1 MTAAAP
7 GKNMSFERLTRMISF
22 RVTESEFEAL
32 RIKSEEQGS
41 RSISD
46 YARIAL
52 RESPTT
58 ADPSIQADLDRLS
71 LDVRRLSMDIR
82 HLTELIES
90 PRLVPR
96 RNGGLTL
103 QNSDT

>member
-1 MTAAAP
+1 
-7 GKNMSFERLTRMISF
+7 MSFERLTRMISF

-52 RESPTT
+52 RESP
-58 ADPSIQADLDRLS
+58 ASDPSIQADLDRLS

-82 HLTELIES
+82 HLTELIEN
-90 PRLVPR
+90 PRGMSMAR
-96 RNGGLTL
+96 GHAAANGDHAGA
-103 QNSDT
+103 

>member
-1 MTAAAP
+1 
-7 GKNMSFERLTRMISF
+7 MSFERLTRMISF

-32 RIKSEEQGS
+32 RVKSESHGS

-52 RESPTT
+52 RESPATG
-58 ADPSIQADLDRLS
+58 DPVIQADLDRLS
-71 LDVRRLSMDIR
+71 LDVRRLSVDVR
-82 HLTELIES
+82 RLTELIES
-90 PRLVPR
+90 PRPVPR

-103 QNSDT
+103 QSSDTA